1 MTTRAVPTGLLA
13 TLLLTAQGLAIGAC
27 YRWLDGAIVVLAIA
41 LVATLGTLSALAL
54 ARRSPSP
61 PPRGDDTFQLS
72 AMPMF
77 RATVAGEITQTNAAL
92 REFLRLSGHE
102 ADDFSTLN
110 LAEPVAVSTRRL
122 TRRNRAGGMRTKE
135 TVFTSDGEAK
145 DVILY
150 VRLAAPDVAEDRRV
164 EGAAIDMT
172 EFYSV
177 KRAVR
182 ASRERF
188 RRLYDETPVALL
200 CADSNG
206 IITDVNS
213 FLLNRFDVERTA
225 IVGQPLVSL
234 ITRDRRDHALQQ
246 IVLALDSGVRSTT
259 DTECLVSVEHKFPA
273 RMYLN
278 PRPARSS
285 SGEALMV
292 TLFDLTEIRQAET
305 ERDHVANR
313 LRVAERL
320 EAVGQ
325 LAFAV
330 AHEVN
335 TPSQYVIDNLEFL
348 QEACDAMGK
357 GLRAAL
363 PEGERDDDLQ
373 YYLDE
378 YAPAIE
384 QSLDGMRHIKKIVGA
399 MSRLTDPV
407 DPSDR
412 APTDLNELIE
422 NVAMLARGECPPTAE
437 LAVNLDQELQHT
449 PCDPS
454 AIHQALLNLLR
465 NAAQAVADKGE
476 GTIRISTRQG
486 EQQAELVI
494 EDTGCGI
501 APENLDR
508 VINPF
513 FTTRELGEGTGQG
526 LSIAHRIVTEEHE
539 GTLDLESEHGA
550 WTRLTIRLPQSAT
563 REAA

>member
-1 MTTRAVPTGLLA
+1 MTTRAAPTAPKAALLLA
-13 TLLLTAQGLAIGAC
+13 IQGLAMGAC
-27 YRWLDGAIVVLAIA
+27 YRWLDGDTFAAAIAVVAVLGTLGAIA
-41 LVATLGTLSALAL
+41 LLRRPSAPA
-54 ARRSPSP
+54 AD
-61 PPRGDDTFQLS
+61 DDTFRFS
-72 AMPMF
+72 PMPMF
-77 RATVAGEITQTNAAL
+77 RATVDGEITETNAAL
-92 REFLRLSGHE
+92 RDLLRLEGTAE
-102 ADDFSTLN
+102 GDLAGLN
-110 LAEPVAVSTRRL
+110 LAEPIAVSARRL
-122 TRRNRAGGMRTKE
+122 TIRNRAGGMRTKE
-135 TVFTSDGEAK
+135 TIFTRDGEAK
-145 DVILY
+145 DVLLY
-150 VRLAAPDVAEDRRV
+150 VRLSDAASPADQRV

-200 CADSNG
+200 SADSNG
-206 IITDVNS
+206 TITDVNS

-225 IVGQPLVSL
+225 IVGKPLVSL
-234 ITRDRRDHALQQ
+234 IADEQRDLALQQ
-246 IVLALDSGVRSTT
+246 IVIALESGVRSTT
-259 DTECLVSVEHKFPA
+259 DTQCLVSAQHEFPA

-305 ERDHVANR
+305 ERDRVANR

-348 QEACDAMGK
+348 QETCDALVK
-357 GLRAAL
+357 GLLAAL
-363 PEGERDDDLQ
+363 PDGCDDDLQ

-384 QSLDGMRHIKKIVGA
+384 QSLEGMRHIKKIVGA

-407 DPSDR
+407 DPSER

-422 NVAMLARGECPPTAE
+422 NVAMLARGECPATAE
-437 LAVNLDQELQHT
+437 LAVQLDDGLQHT

-454 AIHQALLNLLR
+454 AIHQALLNVLR
-465 NAAQAVADKGE
+465 NSAQAVAEKGGE
-476 GTIRISTRQG
+476 GTIRIITRQRD
-486 EQQAELVI
+486 QQAELVI

-550 WTRLTIRLPQSAT
+550 WTRLTIRLPQSAS